1 MNCWRDWGARLALAL
16 AMLLLAV
23 SPCPA
28 QGKRLTG
35 DGRLK
40 SDPVF
45 LDREGKDLAYVVQDG
60 PNRLRLMRLKLADGT
75 VTPMHPREG
84 TSQMEPACS
93 PDGRFLAFVQSRG
106 NLSLG
111 LVIRDMQ
118 SSTEAEVKPAGG
130 FSGPRSP
137 AFALDGRVL
146 FSFAE
151 KGRQKIVSVDRQAG
165 DRRTVIDSPG
175 INNWPHV
182 SADGKRIV
190 FSSTRD
196 GNYEIYIAG
205 IDGSGAKRLTNHPR
219 QDIRPRFS
227 PDSKRIA
234 FTSNRDGN
242 YEIYVMSADGSG
254 LKRLTNNPERD
265 DYAVWHP
272 DGKRL
277 VIVSERRGKHDLY
290 LIDAP

>member
-1 MNCWRDWGARLALAL
+1 MNSSRE
-16 AMLLLAV
+16 
-23 SPCPA
+23 
-28 QGKRLTG
+28 KRLTS

-45 LDREGKDLAYVVQDG
+45 LDRAGRELAYVVQDG
-60 PNRLRLMRLKLADGT
+60 PNVLRLMRLKLDTGA
-75 VTPMHPREG
+75 VAPMFPKETR
-84 TSQMEPACS
+84 SQFEPACS
-93 PDGRFLAFVQSRG
+93 LDGRHLAFVQSHG

-111 LVIRDMQ
+111 LVIRDLR
-118 SSTEAEVKPAGG
+118 TGKDGEVKPAGG

-137 AFALDGRVL
+137 AITPAGRVL

-151 KGRQKIVSVDRQAG
+151 NARQKIVSVDLEGG
-165 DRRTVIDSPG
+165 DRRVLIDSPG
-175 INNWPHV
+175 INNWPSV
-182 SADGKRIV
+182 SPDGKQLA

-196 GNYEIYIAG
+196 GNYEIYVAG
-205 IDGSGAKRLTNHPR
+205 IDGKGVKRLTNHPL

-227 PDSKRIA
+227 PDGKRIA

-242 YEIYVMSADGSG
+242 YEIYVMSADGSE
-254 LKRLTNNPERD
+254 LKRVTKNPERD
-265 DYAVWHP
+265 DYASWHP

-277 VIVSERRGKHDLY
+277 VIVSERKGKHDLY